1 MAKTTTTTKKAEN
14 VKVEQETL
22 KFKIEFPDGTIS
34 EGTVSMREFAPNMAK
49 GFRNS
54 GFQTKISSGQYSG
67 SLMIIDYLKQVK
79 L

>member
-1 MAKTTTTTKKAEN
+1 MSKTTTTTKKVEA
-14 VKVEQETL
+14 VKVDAEVL

-49 GFRNS
+49 GFKNS
-54 GFQTKISSGQYSG
+54 GFQTKISSGNYSG
-67 SLMIIDYLKQVK
+67 SLMVIDYLKQVK